1 MRRLRAECE
10 SVRVPDY
17 LGNREGND
25 VTDHALLRR
34 GTRRHAREVDGVLAC
49 PEVLRHVLGLRGA
62 GRHLELHVRMFLRGG
77 DHRTLEPERRRE
89 DDLVAVTDETLDDLR
104 HLRSFRNVFLERRLD
119 IRAELALD
127 VETSLVVG
135 LRPPAVVVRA
145 DVDPGGLECRRL
157 LLRPGRA
164 VRDAEREN
172 QRGGEHERQAE
183 GEPAF
188 LHVLLSPVP
197 KDRAWRL

>member
-1 MRRLRAECE
+1 MCRLCAECE
-10 SVRVPDY
+10 SVRVPNY
-17 LGNREGND
+17 LGNREGHD

-34 GTRRHAREVDGVLAC
+34 GTRRYAGEVDGVLAC
-49 PEVLRHVLGLRGA
+49 PEILRHVRRLRGA
-62 GRHLELHVRMFLRGG
+62 GRHLELHVRMFLRRS
-77 DHRTLEPERRRE
+77 DHRTLEAERRRE

-104 HLRSFRNVFLERRLD
+104 HLRPFRNVFLERRLD

-135 LRPPAVVVRA
+135 LRPPAVVVRTH
-145 DVDPGGLECRRL
+145 VDPSGLEWRRL

-172 QRGGEHERQAE
+172 QRGGEHKRQAE
-183 GEPAF
+183 GEPSSF
-188 LHVLLSPVP
+188 HVFLSPVP
-197 KDRAWRL
+197 TDRAWRL